1 MGKKRQNQD
10 SAESDSPV
18 KKEVPEFNGTVFKAM
33 LKEPNTAMKG
43 LETFI
48 STAKKLPCSDLY
60 DVVEGYIKISMECAE
75 IFKLLD
81 KERLMESE
89 MMLIFESLEMILLRT
104 ASDLSYFNMVG
115 NAIVKKTVSSY
126 LKLLQGSFHSE
137 NHRFVRQCLSLL
149 SAMVSQGPEAAREI
163 LSQIHVNKALS
174 ALAKRKD
181 KRGRPDVRMA
191 FIQFVLSFL
200 VSGDNATVGQILEIK
215 ELLPEILSTGLKEER
230 MSIVNLILSTLKTRV
245 VLNKAISKTQKVRFF
260 TPAVLANIASLYK
273 WNGIVDATTDDRML
287 DDSEHAGIS
296 VIRELVHS
304 FLLDLCC
311 SRKHGISFHD
321 ASFGTAGRAGNIV
334 LLQFLVGQKQATED
348 ELVMEL
354 VVNVLKACPDML
366 SRYFQETQ
374 YSYTPRLKSAW
385 QDNVKL
391 LKKIYEAQPEISTV
405 FQTREVIPLPR
416 LLSMIMVI
424 SLPPV
429 CNKAFFTQG
438 LSLANTAVQ
447 LTTLSMMNFIL
458 KRANKNIEYLLDK
471 SECHSSDVYTCDMME
486 DLVQQYRETL
496 SKILPDM
503 TSIVAKWQ
511 SLSKKEKTD
520 GEEKQTK
527 TEGSAEQ
534 TDNKNEVPVAETAEV
549 ILLKTLIL
557 QVICLYQKVV
567 PHLVSQCK
575 FDFSKLLK
583 GIVSEKGV
591 REEVPPVL
599 QYQILQL
606 ALDLPANKFSW
617 FRIQDVADT
626 ESSSG
631 EKSVLYLL
639 FKMFVSSSS
648 SSSSS
653 SSHLKTSTRMLVLK
667 VLKDSGV
674 FEYTWTELELWV
686 DQLARVETNQQETV
700 IQFLERVL
708 VKLVCSSHTYTD
720 KVASLVQEAA
730 YLQANL
736 SSQEGDAA
744 SIPVS
749 HIDDVLDMLDVIME
763 GNEGEM
769 EEFGPSLSED
779 LIIQTFPFSVVVPAA
794 LEARN
799 KLPADKGVVFEYL
812 SAVLS
817 DVLHCQREPLPL
829 CLALLQYDKE
839 LLSAELSASPHPSI
853 IHLHQYYSKWLPQQ
867 CQEQLFKSS
876 ECHSKGLSTPISFTA
891 LMKSAYSQ
899 GPSALLEDT
908 FRKNLEGTLASMSMA
923 DFPVAIKQILLY
935 IKSTVENVGT
945 FSKDIGTAP
954 LRALMGIL
962 LDLVTKLQG
971 FHEATNSEPTATE
984 NSKEGSD
991 LFLEINESSP
1001 VEANK
1006 EQILVSALG
1015 SILKHPCLEQWFL
1028 ALELAALPPHTLNP
1042 VRLKHLC
1049 AQLND
1054 DILALLKTSAPTLC
1068 DLGHLELISSYTG
1081 AIEKAVLKELVEK
1094 GSQPAKKQSRPF
1106 QALLSLHSY
1115 MDSCNLREVV
1125 SKLLLLP
1132 QESLILPS
1140 SEGTQ
1145 AELSAYGHAAL
1156 QILTESKANS
1166 SHDHANFLSQAHLHG
1181 LSTLLLSCSSPAL
1194 EAFLLQTLSSEPG
1207 SAKLIHTD
1215 VLLHCLQWPHPDTQA
1230 ISCLLLQNCSTH
1242 RLCFEMWCL
1251 EPADM
1256 EKLSDQT
1263 DRFLPLINAY
1273 LQMANRED
1281 PARPKDVQK
1290 EVLKALKQALLARL
1304 SQCVLGSLTEDSG
1317 AQLAETLASL
1327 IKLSANIKD
1336 IRDLINNLPNALQK
1350 VDSFERWQ
1358 LVDVITEKLAD
1369 CPEKQETWRKS
1380 VTTAALK
1387 CLITAYSHSKDEAFS
1402 QSEQEQSIL
1411 ERLQGLLTSAE
1422 DITVTEWNSF
1432 VKNGLKYRYRN
1443 HHFLNTLSKLLE
1455 VMYGGSE
1462 VQKDLIPLSTI
1473 HIMTSSHSLFLPTM
1487 LGSDEDP
1494 NRCQAKEALVS
1505 LLLCLVKKCSTV
1517 CNINHFVVLLGAYGV
1532 TLSTS
1537 DQKLLLLLQEYERNN
1552 VSLLKFQSFLWGP
1565 AAVEHHK
1572 TRKSLGAS
1580 LWKQAS
1586 SDDLLALLKTDRM
1599 LHTIAHFPQQH
1610 RIILQDDKEPLYN
1623 SNAVKDLGDLYDP
1636 RFLLPLFSTILQPEC
1651 VIDCLKFVSSH
1662 ALGLTVMALSSYD
1675 PNVRAAGYHVLSC
1688 FYQHLEGARFREKRQ
1703 LLYLMDTVKNGIR
1716 QQNQRLPFVLTTY
1729 IAKVAQQML
1738 KPEDHMYVVLNRFL
1752 LSHQSLD
1759 FRRVPEFFKLFYGF
1773 DLEHKME
1780 REWILSVLE
1789 EGISDGHCY
1798 ELCEQQ
1804 GIFQTLLGFSSSPLC
1819 DEHSQAQIIRVLCQ
1833 AARVN
1838 RAAYNLTKSCGLLT
1852 WMIQVAEKRSV
1863 DQQLLSAIIDLL
1875 HVLWFTNLGQKEKQV
1890 DGAKN
1895 SSSTEKSQSS
1905 VKCLP
1910 LPLISEFLCVAVTIS
1925 RRLRLRVKA
1934 AQLSLFVQTL
1944 CSILKHRGTALSVN
1958 KQADRLT
1965 FHPQPLSCTEALA
1978 LLLCWAS
1985 LSHNTALL
1993 TQIQALSEKHKVKE
2007 LLGIGKDKARGK
2019 GSFSQA
2025 CMRKEN
2031 LAEDAEAE
2039 KQEQSLLTECKFFLS
2054 SIFVHWEPVF
2064 PLSEPLLAQPRVK
2077 LDPSWLATDTAHLL
2091 TKWSLRCLVE
2101 DSCDENRTKEFLHWL
2116 QKAVLKHREIMNV
2129 VFLDPV
2135 MKADILQ
2142 LYHQAFEAQCH
2153 SSVSERV
2160 EVLQLFTE
2168 IMICLLET
2176 QGHLPE
2182 LHRTVI
2188 SACLPEATHD
2198 QSRREAGLF
2207 LLSSYIHELWSGAS
2221 AAELFLSHVSLVN
2234 RAKCKR
2240 QRASKSS
2247 LTQTAIRSIC
2257 NDIITMKS

>member
-1 MGKKRQNQD
+1 VLYALEMGKNSSTSLPASVCFP
-10 SAESDSPV
+10 SANTDFISP
-18 KKEVPEFNGTVFKAM
+18 A
-33 LKEPNTAMKG
+33 G
-43 LETFI
+43 LEIFI

-75 IFKLLD
+75 IFKLL
-81 KERLMESE
+81 EREKHVESE
-89 MMLIFESLEMILLRT
+89 LVPIFESLEMILLRT
-104 ASDLSYFNMVG
+104 ASDLSHFNMVG

-126 LKLLQGSFHSE
+126 MTLLQGSFSSE

-149 SAMVSQGPEAAREI
+149 SALVSQGPEAAREI
-163 LSQIHVNKALS
+163 LSHIHVNKALS
-174 ALAKRKD
+174 GLAKRKD
-181 KRGRPDVRMA
+181 KRVPDVRMA

-215 ELLPEILSTGLKEER
+215 ELLPEILSTGLKEDR

-260 TPAVLANIASLYK
+260 TPAVLATIASLYK
-273 WNGIVDATTDDRML
+273 WNGIVDATTDDDR
-287 DDSEHAGIS
+287 DSEHAGLS
-296 VIRELVHS
+296 VIRELVHG

-311 SRKHGISFHD
+311 SRKHGISFYD

-348 ELVMEL
+348 ELVTDL
-354 VVNVLKACPDML
+354 VVNVLKASPDVL
-366 SRYFQETQ
+366 ARFFQETQ

-405 FQTREVIPLPR
+405 FQTREAIPLPR

-429 CNKAFFTQG
+429 CNKTFFTQG

-447 LTTLSMMNFIL
+447 LTTLSLMNFIL
-458 KRANKNIEYLLDK
+458 KRANRNMEYLLDE
-471 SECHSSDVYTCDMME
+471 SEWLSSDVYTVGMMG

-496 SKILPDM
+496 SKILPDI
-503 TSIVAKWQ
+503 TSIVSKWQ

-520 GEEKQTK
+520 SEENKAK

-534 TDNKNEVPVAETAEV
+534 TDNKNEV

-557 QVICLYQKVV
+557 QVICLYQKTV

-583 GIVSEKGV
+583 GIVSEKGM

-606 ALDLPANKFSW
+606 ALDLPASKFSW
-617 FRIQDVADT
+617 FRIQDVANT

-639 FKMFVSSSS
+639 LKMFV
-648 SSSSS
+648 SSS

-674 FEYTWTELELWV
+674 FEYTWTELELWL
-686 DQLARVETNQQETV
+686 DQLARVEPHQQDTV

-708 VKLVCSSHTYTD
+708 VKLVCNSYTYTD

-769 EEFGPSLSED
+769 EELGPSLSED
-779 LIIQTFPFSVVVPAA
+779 LIIQTFPFSVAVPAA

-799 KLPADKGVVFEYL
+799 KLPTTNWVVFEYL

-839 LLSAELSASPHPSI
+839 LVSAGLSASPHPSI

-867 CQEQLFKSS
+867 CREELVNGSS
-876 ECHSKGLSTPISFTA
+876 NPISFTA
-891 LMKSAYSQ
+891 LMKAAYSR
-899 GPSALLEDT
+899 GPNALLEDA
-908 FRKNLEGTLASMSMA
+908 FRKNMEASLASMLLA
-923 DFPVAIKQILLY
+923 DFPVAVKQILLY
-935 IKSTVENVGT
+935 IRSTVENLGT
-945 FSKDIGTAP
+945 V
-954 LRALMGIL
+954 R
-962 LDLVTKLQG
+962 
-971 FHEATNSEPTATE
+971 
-984 NSKEGSD
+984 
-991 LFLEINESSP
+991 
-1001 VEANK
+1001 
-1006 EQILVSALG
+1006 ILVSALG
-1015 SILKHPCLEQWFL
+1015 SIFKHPCLEQWFL

-1068 DLGHLELISSYTG
+1068 DLGHLELVCSYMG
-1081 AIEKAVLKELVEK
+1081 AIEKAVLKELTEQ
-1094 GSQPAKKQSRPF
+1094 GSQAAKKQSRPF
-1106 QALLSLHSY
+1106 QALLSLHGH
-1115 MDSCNLREVV
+1115 MDPCSLSEVV

-1132 QESLILPS
+1132 QESLISPS

-1145 AELSAYGHAAL
+1145 AQLSVYGRAAL
-1156 QILTESKANS
+1156 QILTESKAKPS
-1166 SHDHANFLSQAHLHG
+1166 RDHGIFLSQAHLRG

-1194 EAFLLQTLSSEPG
+1194 EAFLLQTLSTESG

-1215 VLLHCLQWPHPDTQA
+1215 VLLHCLQWPLPDSLA
-1230 ISCLLLQNCSTH
+1230 ISSLLLRNCSTH

-1251 EPADM
+1251 EPANM

-1263 DRFLPLINAY
+1263 DTFLPLINTY
-1273 LQMANRED
+1273 LQVATRED

-1290 EVLKALKQALLARL
+1290 EVVKALKQALLAKL
-1304 SQCVLGSLTEDSG
+1304 SQCVLGNLTD
-1317 AQLAETLASL
+1317 AQHAETLASL

-1336 IRDLINNLPNALQK
+1336 TRDLISSLPHALQK
-1350 VDSFERWQ
+1350 CHEV
-1358 LVDVITEKLAD
+1358 L
-1369 CPEKQETWRKS
+1369 S
-1380 VTTAALK
+1380 VTAAAFK
-1387 CLITAYSHSKDEAFS
+1387 CLTAAYSHSKNQTTS
-1402 QSEQEQSIL
+1402 RSEQEHSIL
-1411 ERLQGLLTSAE
+1411 ERLQGLLVAE
-1422 DITVTEWNSF
+1422 DIPASEWNGF
-1432 VKNGLKYRYRN
+1432 IKTGLKYRYRD

-1455 VMYGGSE
+1455 VMYGSSE
-1462 VQKDLIPLSTI
+1462 VQKDLIPLSTL
-1473 HIMTSSHSLFLPTM
+1473 HMMTSSHSLFLPTM
-1487 LGSDEDP
+1487 LDSDEEP
-1494 NRCQAKEALVS
+1494 SGCQAKEALVS
-1505 LLLCLVKKCSTV
+1505 LLLCLVKKCPTI
-1517 CNINHFVVLLGAYGV
+1517 CNSSHFVVLLGAYGV

-1537 DQKLLLLLQEYERNN
+1537 DQKLLLLLQEYERND
-1552 VSLLKFQSFLWGP
+1552 VSLRKFQSFVWGP

-1599 LHTIAHFPQQH
+1599 LHTIAHFPQQR
-1610 RIILQDDKEPLYN
+1610 RIILQGDKELMYWN
-1623 SNAVKDLGDLYDP
+1623 KALEDLGNLYDP

-1651 VIDCLKFVSSH
+1651 VIDCLRFVSSH

-1675 PNVRAAGYHVLSC
+1675 PKVRAAAYHVLSC

-1716 QQNQRLPFVLTTY
+1716 QPNQKLPFLLTTY
-1729 IAKVAQQML
+1729 ITKVAQQML
-1738 KPEDHMYVVLNRFL
+1738 KPEDHMYMVLNRFL

-1759 FRRVPEFFKLFYGF
+1759 FRRYDCFFSLQ
-1773 DLEHKME
+1773 HKME

-1804 GIFQTLLGFSSSPLC
+1804 GIFQTLLGFGSSPLC

-1833 AARVN
+1833 AARLT
-1838 RAAYNLTKSCGLLT
+1838 RAPVLYFLHKSVLLILFRNL
-1852 WMIQVAEKRSV
+1852 

-1875 HVLWFTNLGQKEKQV
+1875 HVLWFTNLGQKEKQE
-1890 DGAKN
+1890 DGAKT
-1895 SSSTEKSQSS
+1895 SSSTAEKAQSS

-1910 LPLISEFLCVAVTIS
+1910 LPLIGEFLCVASTIS
-1925 RRLRLRVKA
+1925 RHLRLRVKA
-1934 AQLSLFVQTL
+1934 AQLRLFLQTL
-1944 CSILKHRGTALSVN
+1944 CSVLKHRGTALSVN
-1958 KQADRLT
+1958 KRADRLT
-1965 FHPQPLSCTEALA
+1965 LHPQPLSCAEALT

-1985 LSHNTALL
+1985 LSRNTPLL

-2007 LLGIGKDKARGK
+2007 LLGMGKDKARGK

-2025 CMRKEN
+2025 RPRKEK
-2031 LAEDAEAE
+2031 LAEEAE
-2039 KQEQSLLTECKFFLS
+2039 TEKEEESLLTECTFYLS
-2054 SIFVHWEPVF
+2054 SIFVHWEPVL
-2064 PLSEPLLAQPRVK
+2064 PLSEPQPAQLAS
-2077 LDPSWLATDTAHLL
+2077 DAAHLL

-2101 DSCDENRTKEFLHWL
+2101 DLYDENRTKEFLHWVE
-2116 QKAVLKHREIMNV
+2116 KAVMTHGEIANAV
-2129 VFLDPV
+2129 LLDPG
-2135 MKADILQ
+2135 MKADILR

-2153 SSVSERV
+2153 SSISVRV
-2160 EVLQLFTE
+2160 EVLQLFTN
-2168 IMICLLET
+2168 IMIRFLES

-2182 LHRTVI
+2182 LHQAVV
-2188 SACLPEATHD
+2188 SACLPEATRD
-2198 QSRREAGLF
+2198 PSIRGKSLPPYSQTPSVTATVYQTVLYQYCNNANKLGL
-2207 LLSSYIHELWSGAS
+2207 
-2221 AAELFLSHVSLVN
+2221 
-2234 RAKCKR
+2234 
-2240 QRASKSS
+2240 
-2247 LTQTAIRSIC
+2247 T
-2257 NDIITMKS
+2257 

>member
-1 MGKKRQNQD
+1 MGKKRQNED
-10 SAESDSPV
+10 SAESNTPV

-33 LKEPNTAMKG
+33 LKEPTTAMKG

-48 STAKKLPCSDLY
+48 STAKKLPCPDLY

-75 IFKLLD
+75 IFKLL
-81 KERLMESE
+81 EGENHTESE
-89 MMLIFESLEMILLRT
+89 MIPIFESLEMILLRT
-104 ASDLSYFNMVG
+104 ASDLSHFSMVG

-126 LKLLQGSFHSE
+126 VKLLQGSFHSE

-149 SAMVSQGPEAAREI
+149 SALVSQGPEAAREV
-163 LSQIHVNKALS
+163 LSHIYINKALS
-174 ALAKRKD
+174 GLAKRKD

-200 VSGDNATVGQILEIK
+200 VSGDNATVGQILESK
-215 ELLPEILSTGLKEER
+215 ELLPEILCTGLKEDR

-260 TPAVLANIASLYK
+260 TPAVLANVASLYK
-273 WNGIVDATTDDRML
+273 WNGIVDATTDDDRML
-287 DDSEHAGIS
+287 EDSEHAGIS
-296 VIRELVHS
+296 VIRELVHG

-321 ASFGTAGRAGNIV
+321 ASFGTAGRSGNIV

-354 VVNVLKACPDML
+354 VVNVLKASPDML
-366 SRYFQETQ
+366 ARYFQETQ

-391 LKKIYEAQPEISTV
+391 LKKIYEGQPEISTV

-429 CNKAFFTQG
+429 CNKTFFTQG

-458 KRANKNIEYLLDK
+458 KRANKNMEYLLDK
-471 SECHSSDVYTCDMME
+471 SEWHSSDVYTI
-486 DLVQQYRETL
+486 DLMGDLALQYRETL
-496 SKILPDM
+496 SKILPDI

-520 GEEKQTK
+520 GEEKKTK

-534 TDNKNEVPVAETAEV
+534 TDNKVPAVAETAEV

-583 GIVSEKGV
+583 GIVSEKGM

-606 ALDLPANKFSW
+606 ALDLPASKFSW

-639 FKMFVSSSS
+639 LKMFV
-648 SSSSS
+648 SSS

-674 FEYTWTELELWV
+674 FEYTWTELELWL
-686 DQLARVETNQQETV
+686 DQLTRVEAHQQETV

-708 VKLVCSSHTYTD
+708 VKLVCNSYTYTD

-730 YLQANL
+730 YLHANL

-744 SIPVS
+744 SIPIS

-763 GNEGEM
+763 GNEGQL
-769 EEFGPSLSED
+769 EELGPSLSED
-779 LIIQTFPFSVVVPAA
+779 LIIQTFPFSVMVPAA

-799 KLPADKGVVFEYL
+799 KLPVDKGVVFQYL

-817 DVLHCQREPLPL
+817 GVMHCQREPLPL

-839 LLSAELSASPHPSI
+839 LVSAELSASPHPSV

-867 CQEQLFKSS
+867 CREQLFKDS
-876 ECHSKGLSTPISFTA
+876 ECQSKGLSSTPISFTA
-891 LMKSAYSQ
+891 LMKAAYSQ
-899 GPSALLEDT
+899 GPNTLLEAT
-908 FRKNLEGTLASMSMA
+908 FRENVEGSLASMLMA
-923 DFPVAIKQILLY
+923 DFPVAIKQMLLY

-954 LRALMGIL
+954 LKTLMGIL
-962 LDLVTKLQG
+962 LDLVTRLQG
-971 FHEATNSEPTATE
+971 FEEKTSSEPAAE
-984 NSKEGSD
+984 NSQEGSD
-991 LFLEINESSP
+991 LFLEINQSST
-1001 VEANK
+1001 VEGNK

-1015 SILKHPCLEQWFL
+1015 SIFKHPCFEQWFL

-1049 AQLND
+1049 AQMND
-1054 DILALLKTSAPTLC
+1054 DILALLKTSTPTLC
-1068 DLGHLELISSYTG
+1068 DLGRLELISSYMG
-1081 AIEKAVLKELVEK
+1081 AIEKAVLKELTEK
-1094 GSQPAKKQSRPF
+1094 GSQAAKKQSKPF

-1132 QESLILPS
+1132 KESLISPS
-1140 SEGTQ
+1140 SEGAQ
-1145 AELSAYGHAAL
+1145 AELSVYGQAAL
-1156 QILTESKANS
+1156 QILTESKANPS
-1166 SHDHANFLSQAHLHG
+1166 QEHGICLSQAHLHG
-1181 LSTLLLSCSSPAL
+1181 LSTLLLSCSSSAL

-1215 VLLHCLQWPHPDTQA
+1215 VLLHCLQWPLPDTQA
-1230 ISCLLLQNCSTH
+1230 ISSLLLQNCSTH

-1251 EPADM
+1251 EPANT
-1256 EKLSDQT
+1256 EKLSDQMET
-1263 DRFLPLINAY
+1263 FLPLINTY
-1273 LQMANRED
+1273 LQVASRED
-1281 PARPKDVQK
+1281 PARPKDVQN
-1290 EVLKALKQALLARL
+1290 EVVKALKQALLAKL
-1304 SQCVLGSLTEDSG
+1304 SQCVLGNLTEESG
-1317 AQLAETLASL
+1317 AQLAETLANL

-1336 IRDLINNLPNALQK
+1336 TRDLINTLPSALQK

-1369 CPEKQETWRKS
+1369 CPEEQETWRKS
-1380 VTTAALK
+1380 VTAAALK
-1387 CLITAYSHSKDEAFS
+1387 CLIAAFSHSRDQTTSWS
-1402 QSEQEQSIL
+1402 QQEQSIL

-1422 DITVTEWNSF
+1422 DITASEWNSF
-1432 VKNGLKYRYRN
+1432 VKNGLKYRYRDL
-1443 HHFLNTLSKLLE
+1443 HFLNTLSNLLE
-1455 VMYGGSE
+1455 VMYGSSE
-1462 VQKDLIPLSTI
+1462 VQNDLIPLSTL
-1473 HIMTSSHSLFLPTM
+1473 HMMTSSHSLFLPTM
-1487 LGSDEDP
+1487 LDCDEEP
-1494 NRCQAKEALVS
+1494 SGCQVKEALVS
-1505 LLLCLVKKCSTV
+1505 LLLCLVKKSPTV
-1517 CNINHFVVLLGAYGV
+1517 CSMNHFVVLLGAYGV

-1586 SDDLLALLKTDRM
+1586 SDDLLALLKSDRM
-1599 LHTIAHFPQQH
+1599 LQTIAHFPQQR
-1610 RIILQDDKEPLYN
+1610 RIILQDNKELLYCN
-1623 SNAVKDLGDLYDP
+1623 NAVKDLENLYDP

-1662 ALGLTVMALSSYD
+1662 ALGVTVMALSSYD
-1675 PNVRAAGYHVLSC
+1675 PKVRAAAYHVLSC

-1716 QQNQRLPFVLTTY
+1716 QQNQRLPFVLTSY

-1738 KPEDHMYVVLNRFL
+1738 RPEDHMYMVLNRFL

-1819 DEHSQAQIIRVLCQ
+1819 DEHCQAQIIRVLCL
-1833 AARVN
+1833 AARVT

-1852 WMIQVAEKRSV
+1852 WIIQMVEKRNL
-1863 DQQLLSAIIDLL
+1863 DQRLLGAIIDLL
-1875 HVLWFTNLGQKEKQV
+1875 HVLWFTNLGQKEKPV
-1890 DGAKN
+1890 DGAKT
-1895 SSSTEKSQSS
+1895 SSSTEEKPRSS

-1910 LPLISEFLCVAVTIS
+1910 LPLISEFLCVASTIS
-1925 RRLRLRVKA
+1925 SHLRLRVKA
-1934 AQLSLFVQTL
+1934 AQLSMFLQTL
-1944 CSILKHRGTALSVN
+1944 CSILKHYGTAVN
-1958 KQADRLT
+1958 ANRKADWLT
-1965 FHPQPLSCTEALA
+1965 LHPQPLSCTEALT
-1978 LLLCWAS
+1978 LLQCWAS
-1985 LSHNTALL
+1985 LSRNTALL
-1993 TQIQALSEKHKVKE
+1993 TQIQAVSEKHRVRE
-2007 LLGIGKDKARGK
+2007 LLGIRKDKTRGK
-2019 GSFSQA
+2019 GSFPQVHT
-2025 CMRKEN
+2025 RKEN
-2031 LAEDAEAE
+2031 LAEDADTE
-2039 KQEQSLLTECKFFLS
+2039 KQEESLLTECKLYLG
-2054 SIFVHWEPVF
+2054 SILVHWEPAC
-2064 PLSEPLLAQPRVK
+2064 PLSEPQPAKPRDK
-2077 LDPSWLATDTAHLL
+2077 LDPRQLAGDTAHLL

-2101 DSCDENRTKEFLHWL
+2101 DSYDESRTKEFLHWL
-2116 QKAVLKHREIMNV
+2116 EKAVIKHGEIMNAV
-2129 VFLDPV
+2129 LLDSG
-2135 MKADILQ
+2135 MKADILR

-2153 SSVSERV
+2153 SSISARV
-2160 EVLQLFTE
+2160 ETLQLFTT
-2168 IMICLLET
+2168 IMMCLLEA

-2182 LHRTVI
+2182 RHQAVL
-2188 SACLPEATHD
+2188 SACLPEDAPD
-2198 QSRREAGLF
+2198 VSRRVAGLSLF
-2207 LLSSYIHELWSGAS
+2207 SSYVHELWSGATS
-2221 AAELFLSHVSLVN
+2221 AELFLSHVSLVTK
-2234 RAKCKR
+2234 AKCRRRK
-2240 QRASKSS
+2240 ASKSS
-2247 LTQTAIRSIC
+2247 QTQAAIRAIC
-2257 NDIITMKS
+2257 DDIMTMKS

>member
-1 MGKKRQNQD
+1 MGTKRHSED
-10 SAESDSPV
+10 SAESNTPL

-33 LKEPNTAMKG
+33 LKDPPTAMKG

-75 IFKLLD
+75 IFKLL
-81 KERLMESE
+81 EREKHVESE
-89 MMLIFESLEMILLRT
+89 MMAIFESLEMILLRT
-104 ASDLSYFNMVG
+104 ASDLSHFNMVG
-115 NAIVKKTVSSY
+115 NAIVKKTVSCY
-126 LKLLQGSFHSE
+126 MPLLQGSFSSQ

-149 SAMVSQGPEAAREI
+149 SALVSQGPEAAREI
-163 LSQIHVNKALS
+163 LSHIHVNKALS
-174 ALAKRKD
+174 GLARRKD
-181 KRGRPDVRMA
+181 KRGKPDVRMA

-215 ELLPEILSTGLKEER
+215 ELLPEILSTGLKEDR
-230 MSIVNLILSTLKTRV
+230 MSIVNLIVSTLKTRV

-260 TPAVLANIASLYK
+260 TPAVLATIASLYK
-273 WNGIVDATTDDRML
+273 WNGIVDATTDDERML
-287 DDSEHAGIS
+287 EDSEHAGIA

-321 ASFGTAGRAGNIV
+321 PSFGTAGRAGNIV
-334 LLQFLVGQKQATED
+334 LLQFLVGLKQATED
-348 ELVMEL
+348 ELVIDL
-354 VVNVLKACPDML
+354 VVNVLKASPDVL
-366 SRYFQETQ
+366 ARFFQETQ

-391 LKKIYEAQPEISTV
+391 LKKIYEAQPEIAIV
-405 FQTREVIPLPR
+405 FQTREAIPLPR
-416 LLSMIMVI
+416 LLSMILVI

-429 CNKAFFTQG
+429 CNKTFFTQG

-447 LTTLSMMNFIL
+447 LTTLSMMTFIL
-458 KRANKNIEYLLDK
+458 KRASRNMEYLLDE
-471 SECHSSDVYTCDMME
+471 SEWLSSDVYTVGMMA
-486 DLVQQYRETL
+486 DLVRQYRETL
-496 SKILPDM
+496 SKILPDI
-503 TSIVAKWQ
+503 TSIVSKWQ
-511 SLSKKEKTD
+511 SLSKKEKMD
-520 GEEKQTK
+520 GEEKTAK
-527 TEGSAEQ
+527 IEGSAEQ
-534 TDNKNEVPVAETAEV
+534 TDNKNEAPVAETAEV

-557 QVICLYQKVV
+557 QVICLYQKTV

-583 GIVSEKGV
+583 GIVSEKGL

-606 ALDLPANKFSW
+606 ALELPASKFSW
-617 FRIQDVADT
+617 FRIQDVANP

-639 FKMFVSSSS
+639 LKMFVTST
-648 SSSSS
+648 

-674 FEYTWTELELWV
+674 FEYTWTELELWL
-686 DQLARVETNQQETV
+686 DQLARVEPSQQDTV

-708 VKLVCSSHTYTD
+708 LKLVCNSYTYTD

-769 EEFGPSLSED
+769 EELGPSLSED

-794 LEARN
+794 LEVRN

-839 LLSAELSASPHPSI
+839 LASAGLSASHPSI

-867 CQEQLFKSS
+867 CREELFQSS
-876 ECHSKGLSTPISFTA
+876 ECHSDGSSTPISFTA
-891 LMKSAYSQ
+891 LLKAAYSR
-899 GPSALLEDT
+899 GPNTLLEDT
-908 FRKNLEGTLASMSMA
+908 FRKNVEESLASMSLA
-923 DFPVAIKQILLY
+923 DFPVATKQILLY
-935 IKSTVENVGT
+935 IRSTVENLGT

-954 LRALMGIL
+954 LKTLMDIL

-971 FHEATNSEPTATE
+971 FQDTTNSEPAAQ
-984 NSKEGSD
+984 NSQEGSD
-991 LFLEINESSP
+991 LFLQTNQSSTE
-1001 VEANK
+1001 EANK
-1006 EQILVSALG
+1006 EQILVCALG
-1015 SILKHPCLEQWFL
+1015 SIFKHPCLEQWFL
-1028 ALELAALPPHTLNP
+1028 ALELGALPPHTLNP

-1054 DILALLKTSAPTLC
+1054 DILALLKTSTPTLC
-1068 DLGHLELISSYTG
+1068 DLGHLELVCSYMG
-1081 AIEKAVLKELVEK
+1081 AIEKAVLKELMEM
-1094 GSQPAKKQSRPF
+1094 GSQAAKKQSRPF
-1106 QALLSLHSY
+1106 QALVSLHGH
-1115 MDSCNLREVV
+1115 MDPGSLSQVV

-1132 QESLILPS
+1132 QECLIS
-1140 SEGTQ
+1140 FRSEGTQ
-1145 AELSAYGHAAL
+1145 AQLSVYGRAAL
-1156 QILTESKANS
+1156 QILTESKAKS
-1166 SHDHANFLSQAHLHG
+1166 SQDQGIFLSQAHLRG
-1181 LSTLLLSCSSPAL
+1181 LCTLLLSCSSPAL
-1194 EAFLLQTLSSEPG
+1194 EAFLLQTLSTESG
-1207 SAKLIHTD
+1207 NAKLIHTD
-1215 VLLHCLQWPHPDTQA
+1215 VLLHCLQWPLPDSLA
-1230 ISCLLLQNCSTH
+1230 ISSLLLRNCSTH
-1242 RLCFEMWCL
+1242 RLCFETWCL
-1251 EPADM
+1251 EPANL

-1263 DRFLPLINAY
+1263 ATFLPLINTY
-1273 LQMANRED
+1273 LQVATRED
-1281 PARPKDVQK
+1281 PARPKEVQK
-1290 EVLKALKQALLARL
+1290 EVVKALKRALLAKL
-1304 SQCVLGSLTEDSG
+1304 SQSVLGNLTE
-1317 AQLAETLASL
+1317 AQHADTLARL

-1336 IRDLINNLPNALQK
+1336 TRDLISNLPHALQK

-1369 CPEKQETWRKS
+1369 CPDEQETWRKS
-1380 VTTAALK
+1380 VTAAAFK
-1387 CLITAYSHSKDEAFS
+1387 CLAAAYSHSKNQS
-1402 QSEQEQSIL
+1402 TSWSEQEHSIL
-1411 ERLQGLLTSAE
+1411 ERLQGLLKSAE
-1422 DITVTEWNSF
+1422 DIPPSEWNSF
-1432 VKNGLKYRYRN
+1432 IKTGLKYRYRDPL
-1443 HHFLNTLSKLLE
+1443 FLNTLSKLLD
-1455 VMYGGSE
+1455 VMYDSSE
-1462 VQKDLIPLSTI
+1462 VQMDLIPLSTL
-1473 HIMTSSHSLFLPTM
+1473 HMMTSSHSLFLPTM
-1487 LGSDEDP
+1487 LDSDEEP
-1494 NRCQAKEALVS
+1494 SGRQAKEALVS
-1505 LLLCLVKKCSTV
+1505 LLLCLVKKCPTI
-1517 CNINHFVVLLGAYGV
+1517 CNSSHFVVLLGAYGV

-1552 VSLLKFQSFLWGP
+1552 VSLRTFQSFVWGP
-1565 AAVEHHK
+1565 AALEHHK
-1572 TRKSLGAS
+1572 TRRSLGAS

-1586 SDDLLALLKTDRM
+1586 SDDLLALLRTDRM
-1599 LHTIAHFPQQH
+1599 LHTIAHFPQQR
-1610 RIILQDDKEPLYN
+1610 RIILQGDKELMYWN
-1623 SNAVKDLGDLYDP
+1623 NALEDLRNLYDP

-1651 VIDCLKFVSSH
+1651 VIDCLRFVSSH

-1675 PNVRAAGYHVLSC
+1675 PKVRAAAYHVLSC

-1716 QQNQRLPFVLTTY
+1716 QPNQKLPFLQTTY

-1738 KPEDHMYVVLNRFL
+1738 KPEDHMYMVLNRFL

-1804 GIFQTLLGFSSSPLC
+1804 GIFQTLLGFGSSPLC

-1833 AARVN
+1833 AARLT

-1852 WMIQVAEKRSV
+1852 WLTQVVEQRHL

-1875 HVLWFTNLGQKEKQV
+1875 HVLWFTNLGQKEKQE
-1890 DGAKN
+1890 DGAKT
-1895 SSSTEKSQSS
+1895 SSPTSDKAQSS
-1905 VKCLP
+1905 IRCLP
-1910 LPLISEFLCVAVTIS
+1910 LPLINEFLCVAATIS
-1925 RRLRLRVKA
+1925 RHLRLRVKA
-1934 AQLSLFVQTL
+1934 AQLRRFLHTL
-1944 CSILKHRGTALSVN
+1944 WSVLKHRGTALSVN

-1965 FHPQPLSCTEALA
+1965 LHPQPLSCAEALT

-1985 LSHNTALL
+1985 LSRSTPLL

-2007 LLGIGKDKARGK
+2007 LLGMGKDKARGK

-2025 CMRKEN
+2025 RPRKEN
-2031 LAEDAEAE
+2031 LAEEAE
-2039 KQEQSLLTECKFFLS
+2039 TEKEEETLLTECTFYLS
-2054 SIFVHWEPVF
+2054 SIFVHWEPVL
-2064 PLSEPLLAQPRVK
+2064 PRSEPQPAQPRDK
-2077 LDPSWLATDTAHLL
+2077 LDPSQLASDAAHLL

-2101 DSCDENRTKEFLHWL
+2101 DLYDENRTKEFLHWVE
-2116 QKAVLKHREIMNV
+2116 KAVVKHVEIVNTV
-2129 VFLDPV
+2129 LLDPG
-2135 MKADILQ
+2135 MKADLLR

-2153 SSVSERV
+2153 SSISVRV
-2160 EVLQLFTE
+2160 EVLQLFTN
-2168 IMICLLET
+2168 IMIRFLES

-2182 LHRTVI
+2182 LHQAVV
-2188 SACLPEATHD
+2188 SACLPEATRD
-2198 QSRREAGLF
+2198 PSIREAGLF
-2207 LLSSYIHELWSGAS
+2207 LLSLYIHELWSGATS
-2221 AAELFLSHVSLVN
+2221 AELFLSHVSLVT
-2234 RAKCKR
+2234 RTKWKR
-2240 QRASKSS
+2240 QNPSKAP
-2247 LTQTAIRSIC
+2247 LTQTAIRAIC
-2257 NDIITMKS
+2257 NTIMIKPSEHCVL

>member
-1 MGKKRQNQD
+1 MAKKRQSED
-10 SAESDSPV
+10 SAESNTPV

-33 LKEPNTAMKG
+33 LKEPTTAMKG

-48 STAKKLPCSDLY
+48 STAKKLPCPDLY

-75 IFKLLD
+75 IFKLLESE
-81 KERLMESE
+81 KHIESE

-104 ASDLSYFNMVG
+104 ASDLSHFSMVG

-126 LKLLQGSFHSE
+126 VKLLQGSFQSE

-149 SAMVSQGPEAAREI
+149 SALVSQGPEAAREV
-163 LSQIHVNKALS
+163 LSHIHINKALS
-174 ALAKRKD
+174 GLAKRKD

-200 VSGDNATVGQILEIK
+200 VSGDNATVGQILESK
-215 ELLPEILSTGLKEER
+215 ELLPEILSTGLKEDR
-230 MSIVNLILSTLKTRV
+230 MSMVNLILSTLKTRV

-260 TPAVLANIASLYK
+260 TPAVLNNIASLYK
-273 WNGIVDATTDDRML
+273 WNGIVDATTDDERML
-287 DDSEHAGIS
+287 EDSEHAGIS
-296 VIRELVHS
+296 VIRDLVHG

-348 ELVMEL
+348 ELLTEL
-354 VVNVLKACPDML
+354 VVNVLKASPDML
-366 SRYFQETQ
+366 ARYFQETQ
-374 YSYTPRLKSAW
+374 YSYTPRPKSAW

-391 LKKIYEAQPEISTV
+391 LKRIYEAQPEISTV
-405 FQTREVIPLPR
+405 FQTHEVIPLPR
-416 LLSMIMVI
+416 LLSMMMVI

-458 KRANKNIEYLLDK
+458 KRANKNVDYLLDK
-471 SECHSSDVYTCDMME
+471 SEWHSSDVYTPDMMG
-486 DLVQQYRETL
+486 DLVLQYRETL

-520 GEEKQTK
+520 GEEKKTK

-534 TDNKNEVPVAETAEV
+534 TDNKVPAVAETAEV

-557 QVICLYQKVV
+557 QVICLYQKVL

-583 GIVSEKGV
+583 GIVSEKGM

-599 QYQILQL
+599 QYHILQL
-606 ALDLPANKFSW
+606 ALDLPASKFSW
-617 FRIQDVADT
+617 FRIQEVADT

-639 FKMFVSSSS
+639 LKMFV
-648 SSSSS
+648 SSS

-667 VLKDSGV
+667 VLKDSGA
-674 FEYTWTELELWV
+674 FEYTWTELELWL
-686 DQLARVETNQQETV
+686 DQLARVEAHQQETV
-700 IQFLERVL
+700 IQFLERVF
-708 VKLVCSSHTYTD
+708 VKLVCNSYTYTD

-769 EEFGPSLSED
+769 EELGPSLSED
-779 LIIQTFPFSVVVPAA
+779 LIIQTFPFSVMVPAA

-799 KLPADKGVVFEYL
+799 KLPADKGVVHEFL

-839 LLSAELSASPHPSI
+839 LVSTELSAPPHPSV
-853 IHLHQYYSKWLPQQ
+853 IHLHQYYSQWLPQQ
-867 CQEQLFKSS
+867 CREQLFKSS
-876 ECHSKGLSTPISFTA
+876 EGHSKGSSTPISFTELIRA
-891 LMKSAYSQ
+891 SYSQ
-899 GPSALLEDT
+899 GPNALLEAT
-908 FRKNLEGTLASMSMA
+908 FRENVEGTLASMLMA
-923 DFPVAIKQILLY
+923 DFPVAIKQMLLY
-935 IKSTVENVGT
+935 IKSTVENLGT
-945 FSKDIGTAP
+945 FSKEVGTAP
-954 LRALMGIL
+954 LKTLMGIL

-971 FHEATNSEPTATE
+971 FQETTSAEPAAENSE
-984 NSKEGSD
+984 EGSD
-991 LFLEINESSP
+991 LFLEINQSSI
-1001 VEANK
+1001 VKGNK

-1015 SILKHPCLEQWFL
+1015 SIFKHPCFEQWFL
-1028 ALELAALPPHTLNP
+1028 SLELAALPPNTLNP
-1042 VRLKHLC
+1042 VKLKHLC
-1049 AQLND
+1049 SQLND
-1054 DILALLKTSAPTLC
+1054 DILALLKTSTPTLC
-1068 DLGHLELISSYTG
+1068 DLGCLDLISSYME

-1094 GSQPAKKQSRPF
+1094 GSQAAKTTAKPF

-1115 MDSCNLREVV
+1115 MDSSNLREVV

-1132 QESLILPS
+1132 KESLISPS
-1140 SEGTQ
+1140 GEGTR
-1145 AELSAYGHAAL
+1145 AELSVYGHAAL
-1156 QILTESKANS
+1156 QILTESKAKTS
-1166 SHDHANFLSQAHLHG
+1166 QDHGICLSQAHLHG
-1181 LSTLLLSCSSPAL
+1181 LSTLLLSCSSSAL

-1215 VLLHCLQWPHPDTQA
+1215 VLLHCLQWPLPDTQA
-1230 ISCLLLQNCSTH
+1230 ISSLLLKNCSTH

-1251 EPADM
+1251 EPANM

-1263 DRFLPLINAY
+1263 ETFLPPINTY
-1273 LQMANRED
+1273 LQVASRED
-1281 PARPKDVQK
+1281 PSRPKDVQK
-1290 EVLKALKQALLARL
+1290 DVVKALKQALLAKL
-1304 SQCVLGSLTEDSG
+1304 SQRVLGNLTEDSA
-1317 AQLAETLASL
+1317 AQLVETLANL

-1336 IRDLINNLPNALQK
+1336 TRDLINTLPSALQK

-1369 CPEKQETWRKS
+1369 CPEDQETWRKS

-1387 CLITAYSHSKDEAFS
+1387 CLIAAFSHSKDLATS
-1402 QSEQEQSIL
+1402 RSEQEQSIL

-1422 DITVTEWNSF
+1422 DIAASEWNSF
-1432 VKNGLKYRYRN
+1432 VKNGLKYRYRD
-1443 HHFLNTLSKLLE
+1443 HHFLNTLSNLLE
-1455 VMYGGSE
+1455 VMYGSSE
-1462 VQKDLIPLSTI
+1462 VQKDLIPLSTLYM
-1473 HIMTSSHSLFLPTM
+1473 MTSSHSLFLPTM
-1487 LGSDEDP
+1487 LDSDEEP
-1494 NRCQAKEALVS
+1494 SMCQAKESLVS
-1505 LLLCLVKKCSTV
+1505 LLLCLVKKSPTVCST
-1517 CNINHFVVLLGAYGV
+1517 NHFVVLLGAYGV
-1532 TLSTS
+1532 TLRTS
-1537 DQKLLLLLQEYERNN
+1537 DQKLLMLLQEYERNN

-1586 SDDLLALLKTDRM
+1586 SDDLLALLQSDRM
-1599 LHTIAHFPQQH
+1599 LQTIAHFPQQR
-1610 RIILQDDKEPLYN
+1610 RIILQDDKELLYCN
-1623 SNAVKDLGDLYDP
+1623 NAVKDLENLYDP

-1662 ALGLTVMALSSYD
+1662 AFGVTVMALSSYD
-1675 PNVRAAGYHVLSC
+1675 PKVRAAAYHVLSC

-1703 LLYLMDTVKNGIR
+1703 LLYLIDTMKNGIR

-1738 KPEDHMYVVLNRFL
+1738 KPEDHMYMVLNRFL

-1819 DEHSQAQIIRVLCQ
+1819 DEHCQAQIIRVLCQ
-1833 AARVN
+1833 AARVT

-1852 WMIQVAEKRSV
+1852 WIIQMVEKRNL

-1875 HVLWFTNLGQKEKQV
+1875 HVLWFTNLGQKEKPM
-1890 DGAKN
+1890 DEAKT
-1895 SSSTEKSQSS
+1895 SSSTEEKPRSS

-1910 LPLISEFLCVAVTIS
+1910 LPLISEFLCVALTIS
-1925 RRLRLRVKA
+1925 SHIRLRVKA
-1934 AQLSLFVQTL
+1934 AQLSLFLQTL
-1944 CSILKHRGTALSVN
+1944 CSILKHCGTAVNAN
-1958 KQADRLT
+1958 KQADWLT
-1965 FHPQPLSCTEALA
+1965 LHPQPLSCTETLT

-1985 LSHNTALL
+1985 LSRNTALL
-1993 TQIQALSEKHKVKE
+1993 TQIQALSEKHRVRE
-2007 LLGIGKDKARGK
+2007 LLGIRKDKSRGK
-2019 GSFSQA
+2019 GSFSQVHT
-2025 CMRKEN
+2025 RKEN
-2031 LAEDAEAE
+2031 LAEDADTE
-2039 KQEQSLLTECKFFLS
+2039 KQEESLLTECKFYLA
-2054 SIFVHWEPVF
+2054 SILVHWEPAF
-2064 PLSEPLLAQPRVK
+2064 PLSESQPAKPRDK
-2077 LDPSWLATDTAHLL
+2077 LDPSQLACDTAHLL

-2101 DSCDENRTKEFLHWL
+2101 ASYDENRTKEFLHWFE
-2116 QKAVLKHREIMNV
+2116 KAVIKHGEIVNV
-2129 VFLDPV
+2129 VLLDSG
-2135 MKADILQ
+2135 MKADILR
-2142 LYHQAFEAQCH
+2142 LYHQAFEVQCH
-2153 SSVSERV
+2153 SSMSERV
-2160 EVLQLFTE
+2160 ETLQLFTT
-2168 IMICLLET
+2168 IMIRLLEA

-2182 LHRTVI
+2182 LHQAVV
-2188 SACLPEATHD
+2188 SACLPEDTHD
-2198 QSRREAGLF
+2198 QSRCVAGLF
-2207 LLSSYIHELWSGAS
+2207 LFSSYIHELLSGATS
-2221 AAELFLSHVSLVN
+2221 AELFLSHVSLVT

-2240 QRASKSS
+2240 QKASKSAPS
-2247 LTQTAIRSIC
+2247 QTAIRAIC
-2257 NDIITMKS
+2257 DDIMTMKS